1 MDGTGVY
8 PIGYVICAFFYK
20 TRIGQMVR
28 IGIIGIGFM
37 GMIHYYGIQRGTGA
51 EVVAICTRNSKKLQ
65 GDWTSIQGN
74 FGPRGGMEDLSNINT
89 YNQIDE
95 FLSDDEIDLVDICLP
110 THLHKSVS
118 MASLNA
124 GKHTLLEKPIA
135 INIDDAN
142 EIVALADQTD
152 KEFMVAHV
160 LPFFAEYAYA
170 KQLVE
175 SGEYGELLGAHF
187 KRIISKPSWSR
198 DLADIEKSGGP
209 GIDLHI
215 HDTHFI
221 QLLCGVPDA
230 VFSQGKMAGG
240 NFVDYLTTQYIYN
253 DKELTVSCSSGAIS
267 QRGRAF
273 SHGFEMFL
281 EKATL
286 LFDFSTL
293 AGEPATAMPL
303 TLITEDGNVDQ
314 VDLGEVDPIDAFTAE
329 IQYAVDA
336 ISNNEEPTALS
347 GVGAR
352 DALLLCYK
360 EAESVRTGEIV
371 AIQ

>member
-1 MDGTGVY
+1 MPSSIQKD
-8 PIGYVICAFFYK
+8 CK
-20 TRIGQMVR
+20 MER

-37 GMIHYYGIQRGTGA
+37 GMIHYYGIQRGSGS
-51 EVVAICTRNSKKLQ
+51 EVVAICTRDPKKLQ

-74 FGPRGGMEDLSNINT
+74 FGPRGGNEDLSNIRK
-89 YNQIDE
+89 YDQIDE
-95 FLSDDEIDLVDICLP
+95 FLADEEIDLVDICLP

-135 INIDDAN
+135 IDIDDAN

-175 SGEYGELLGAHF
+175 SGEYGELLAAHF

-240 NFVDYLTTQYIYN
+240 NFVDFLTTQYIYN
-253 DKELTVSCSSGAIS
+253 DKELTVSCASGAIS
-267 QRGRAF
+267 QKGRAF

-293 AGEPATAMPL
+293 AGEPSTAMPL
-303 TLITEDGNVDQ
+303 TLITEDGSVEQ

-360 EAESVRTGEIV
+360 EAESVKSGEIV
-371 AIQ
+371 TIQ

>member
-1 MDGTGVY
+1 M
-8 PIGYVICAFFYK
+8 IK
-20 TRIGQMVR
+20 
-28 IGIIGIGFM
+28 IGIVGIGFM
-37 GMIHYYGIQRGTGA
+37 GMIHYYGIQRGRGA
-51 EVVAICTRNSKKLQ
+51 EVVAICTRDPKKLD
-65 GDWTSIQGN
+65 GDWTGIQGN
-74 FGPRGGMEDLSNINT
+74 FGPRGSMEDLSNIRK
-89 YNQIDE
+89 YDDIDQLLADE
-95 FLSDDEIDLVDICLP
+95 EIDLVDICLP

-118 MASLNA
+118 IASLQA
-124 GKHTLLEKPIA
+124 GKHTLVEKPIS
-135 INIDDAN
+135 IDIDDAN
-142 EIVALADQTD
+142 EIVALAEQTD

-170 KQLVE
+170 KKLVE

-198 DLADIEKSGGP
+198 DIADIEKSGGP

-230 VFSQGKMAGG
+230 VFSQGKLAGG
-240 NFVDYLTTQYIYN
+240 NFVDFLTTQYIYN

-267 QRGRAF
+267 QKGRAF
-273 SHGFEMFL
+273 SHGFELFL

-293 AGEPATAMPL
+293 AGEPSTAMPL
-303 TLITEDGNVDQ
+303 TLLTEDGTVEQ

-336 ISNNEEPTALS
+336 IDWEEEPTALS

-360 EAESVRTGEIV
+360 EAESVKTGEVV
-371 AIQ
+371 AIR